1 VCPIFRHMHSAV
13 RASLSAPPC
22 YQALAAAVP
31 HRFRYE
37 GCLFSVD
44 RRFNRYEQRTFHAY
58 RALNWKETRCFSRA
72 VVPSESGFLF
82 QICTRGMSGEPF
94 VYAARSWV
102 NCEEVREMRIK
113 GASSWRMPLAAQVII
128 LLCVPA
134 AALADPADRSL
145 SPTNIFAP
153 ASTPA
158 HSIFGLSLFVVAVT
172 AAIFVIVFSLL
183 VYCVAKF
190 RKRAEDDGREP
201 PQVYGSNQVELAW
214 TVIPVLIIVVLF
226 MATAR
231 VIASLQKAAQPSN
244 AVKVVAIGH
253 QFWWEY
259 RYPGLQVVTANE
271 LHVPVSDL
279 AHPTPIFISLLSADT
294 DHSFWV
300 PRLAGK
306 TDLIPNHP
314 NNMWFDPQQTGLYL
328 GQCAQYCG
336 TQHAKMLLRVYV
348 QSGPEFARWIEEQ
361 SRPAQ
366 ASAAVSEGQRIFE
379 TTACINCH
387 AVNGTVADGRF
398 GPDLTHLMSRETIAA
413 GAAPNT
419 LENLRL
425 WIKNPDA
432 IKPGSKMPAM
442 GLSDHELD
450 AVTAYLATLR

>member
-1 VCPIFRHMHSAV
+1 M
-13 RASLSAPPC
+13 
-22 YQALAAAVP
+22 
-31 HRFRYE
+31 
-37 GCLFSVD
+37 
-44 RRFNRYEQRTFHAY
+44 
-58 RALNWKETRCFSRA
+58 
-72 VVPSESGFLF
+72 
-82 QICTRGMSGEPF
+82 QIRGVS
-94 VYAARSWV
+94 
-102 NCEEVREMRIK
+102 N
-113 GASSWRMPLAAQVII
+113 WRMRFAAQII
-128 LLCVPA
+128 VLLCLPV
-134 AALADPADRSL
+134 AALADSSDRSL

-153 ASTPA
+153 VSTPA
-158 HSIFGLSLFVVAVT
+158 HSIFGLSLFVLAVT
-172 AAIFVIVFSLL
+172 GGIFVIVFSLL
-183 VYCVAKF
+183 VYCVVRF
-190 RKRAEDDGREP
+190 GKRANDDGREP

-214 TVIPVLIIVVLF
+214 TVIPVLIVVVLF

-231 VIASLQKAAQPSN
+231 VIASIQKAAQPGN
-244 AVKVVAIGH
+244 AVQVIAIGH

-259 RYPGLQVVTANE
+259 RYPGLKVVTANE
-271 LHVPVSDL
+271 LHLPVSDA
-279 AHPTPIFISLLSADT
+279 AHPTPTFISLLSADT

-314 NNMWFDPQQTGLYL
+314 NTMWFDPQQTGLYL

-348 QSGPEFARWIEEQ
+348 QSGREFDRWIEEQ
-361 SRPAQ
+361 SQPAQ

-419 LENLRL
+419 RENLRL
-425 WIKNPDA
+425 WIQNPEA

>member
-1 VCPIFRHMHSAV
+1 MRNRSSAIW
-13 RASLSAPPC
+13 RLRF
-22 YQALAAAVP
+22 AV
-31 HRFRYE
+31 
-37 GCLFSVD
+37 
-44 RRFNRYEQRTFHAY
+44 
-58 RALNWKETRCFSRA
+58 
-72 VVPSESGFLF
+72 
-82 QICTRGMSGEPF
+82 
-94 VYAARSWV
+94 
-102 NCEEVREMRIK
+102 
-113 GASSWRMPLAAQVII
+113 QVIV
-128 LLCVPA
+128 LLCVPV
-134 AALADPADRSL
+134 AALAAPADGSL

-153 ASTPA
+153 VSTPA
-158 HSIFGLSLFVVAVT
+158 HSILGLSLFVLAVT

-183 VYCVAKF
+183 VYCVVRF
-190 RKRAEDDGREP
+190 GKRADDDGREP
-201 PQVYGSNQVELAW
+201 AQVYGSNQVELAW

-226 MATAR
+226 LATAQ
-231 VIASLQKAAQPSN
+231 VIASIQKAAQPGN
-244 AVKVVAIGH
+244 AIQVIAIGH

-259 RYPGLQVVTANE
+259 RYPGLKVVTANE
-271 LHVPVSDL
+271 LHVPVSDP
-279 AHPTPIFISLLSADT
+279 AQPTPTFITLLSADT

-314 NNMWFDPQQTGLYL
+314 NSMWFDPQQTGLYL

-348 QSGPEFARWIEEQ
+348 QSGQEFDRWIEEQ
-361 SRPAQ
+361 SQPAQ
-366 ASAAVSEGQRIFE
+366 ANSTVSEGKRIFE

-387 AVNGTVADGRF
+387 AVSGTVAGGRF

-419 LENLRL
+419 VENLRL
-425 WIKNPDA
+425 WIKNPEA